1 MPGPSA
7 TPCPDCPAARNGV
20 LERLLGGGETR
31 CAFRCLFV
39 AARQPLSPLWFG
51 RYGLALVR
59 RGVVVRQRMD
69 SHGAPVAIDAVGP
82 GGAMPLFERDGAASS
97 GYAAADVLVCV
108 CPRRSLQAAIDAGAP
123 SSAQI
128 VGLHLAALD
137 RVERIASAR
146 CHTTAVARVATLLCA
161 LADTPCRLLA
171 A

>member
-1 MPGPSA
+1 M
-7 TPCPDCPAARNGV
+7 
-20 LERLLGGGETR
+20 
-31 CAFRCLFV
+31 
-39 AARQPLSPLWFG
+39 
-51 RYGLALVR
+51 
-59 RGVVVRQRMD
+59 
-69 SHGAPVAIDAVGP
+69 AIDAVGP